1 MGLYSVLKK
10 IKKKMFCIMQGS
22 FQTESFV
29 YIDTMD

>member
-10 IKKKMFCIMQGS
+10 IKKMFCIMQGS